1 MAAPKSLSSVAG
13 LTDVTVRTG
22 SGEFGRALLDPEAAP
37 PAGLVGPDGKAAPK
51 RFNVYRNNVI
61 VSLSEAL
68 GQTFPAIVSLV
79 GDDYFNALARA
90 FVTRHPPQSPVLM
103 WYGGAFAGFLESFP
117 PLAAYPYLADVARVE
132 WAWLQAYHAADA
144 APLDPAALSAV
155 APEDVPAV
163 RFTRHPAAAVVAS
176 KWPVLDLVRANR
188 FATDAAAGIDLDE
201 PQAVLV
207 TRPDLEVGVFL
218 LRPGGEVF
226 LSALLEGSTL
236 EGAAASALEKTSEFS
251 LPDCLSD
258 CLSSGAFTAI
268 EGY

>member
-1 MAAPKSLSSVAG
+1 MAAPKPSSDRSESTDAG
-13 LTDVTVRTG
+13 AAPG
-22 SGEFGRALLDPEAAP
+22 SREFSEALLDPEAAP

-68 GQTFPAIVSLV
+68 GQSFPAILSLL
-79 GDDYFNALARA
+79 GEDYFNALARA
-90 FVTRHPPQSPVLM
+90 FVTRHPPETPVLM
-103 WYGGAFAGFLESFP
+103 WYGGAFADFLERFP

-144 APLDPAALSAV
+144 TPLNPAELSAV
-155 APEDVPAV
+155 APDKIAGV
-163 RFTRHPAAAVVAS
+163 RFARHPAAAVVTS

-188 FATDAAAGIDLDE
+188 FATDTADSIDLDA
-201 PQAVLV
+201 PQSVLV
-207 TRPDLEVGVFL
+207 TRPDMDVGVFL

-226 LSALLEGSTL
+226 LSALFEGTTL
-236 EGAAASALEKTSEFS
+236 GEAAASALEKTSEFS
-251 LPDCLSD
+251 LADCLSD